1 MKMVNM
7 FTYLYIR
14 DRKYSVDI
22 NIIKSL
28 VSNKNWTR

>member
-14 DRKYSVDI
+14 DRKYAPYQYLWAETYAP
-22 NIIKSL
+22 SL
-28 VSNKNWTR
+28 

>member
-14 DRKYSVDI
+14 DRKYACHSSEAKV
-22 NIIKSL
+22 
-28 VSNKNWTR
+28 TGTQG